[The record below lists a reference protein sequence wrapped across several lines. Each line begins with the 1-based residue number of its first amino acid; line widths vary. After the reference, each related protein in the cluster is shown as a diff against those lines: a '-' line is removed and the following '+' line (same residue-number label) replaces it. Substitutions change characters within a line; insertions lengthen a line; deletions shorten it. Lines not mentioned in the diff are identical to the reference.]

1 MPIRSGDTGLIKRS
15 IDDISSKKQM
25 FICFPAACD
34 AFGACLDS
42 VPRMPGEHAVST
54 GTTSRSSRA
63 NQGTTADRQGHPSTR
78 AARNEA
84 ALGNS
89 SLPD

>member
-1 MPIRSGDTGLIKRS
+1 MTRFCFAGDETRRSVACLPVIRLLTPTRSSDAGLIKRS

-25 FICFPAACD
+25 FICFQAACD

-63 NQGTTADRQGHPSTR
+63 N
-78 AARNEA
+78 
-84 ALGNS
+84 
-89 SLPD
+89 